1 MSRIEKYRDG
11 SGVHQREMWDDKD
24 IAEYCG
30 ISLDKAKRLHDIAN
44 KACGVVGY
52 GEITKDDFIEFYE
65 QVESAKESQRLADE
79 ANAASILYAQKN
91 YSFGQFSFFV
101 SQAISLLTNR

>member
-1 MSRIEKYRDG
+1 MSRIEKYRNG
-11 SGVHQREMWDDKD
+11 SGMHQREMWNEED

-30 ISLDKAKRLHDIAN
+30 ISLKKAKKLHEIAN
-44 KACGVVGY
+44 KACGVIGY
-52 GEITKDDFIEFYE
+52 GDIEKDDFIEFYK
-65 QVESAKESQRLADE
+65 QVESEKESQRLTDE

-91 YSFGQFSFFV
+91 YSFGQISFFI